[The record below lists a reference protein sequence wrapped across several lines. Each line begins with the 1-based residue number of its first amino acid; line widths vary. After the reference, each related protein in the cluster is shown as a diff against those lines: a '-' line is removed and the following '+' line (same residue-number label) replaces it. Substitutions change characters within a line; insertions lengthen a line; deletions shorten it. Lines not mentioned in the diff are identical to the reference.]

1 MSRDE
6 RLDALTSRWRARHEL
21 ERARRAAAGNPRLPA
36 DEERIERAHA
46 GFPWRDTSPAAYVAR
61 HGREMTGYTYD
72 DYAYPDAEL
81 QAWLDEVGN
90 LLRSRR
96 RSVDR

>member
-6 RLDALTSRWRARHEL
+6 RLDTLTSRWRARHDL
-21 ERARRAAAGNPRLPA
+21 ERAGRMASGNPRPPA
-36 DEERIERAHA
+36 DEERIERART
-46 GFPWRDTSPAAYVAR
+46 GFPWRDTSPASYVAR

-81 QAWLDEVGN
+81 QAWLDEVGS

-96 RSVDR
+96 KLVDR